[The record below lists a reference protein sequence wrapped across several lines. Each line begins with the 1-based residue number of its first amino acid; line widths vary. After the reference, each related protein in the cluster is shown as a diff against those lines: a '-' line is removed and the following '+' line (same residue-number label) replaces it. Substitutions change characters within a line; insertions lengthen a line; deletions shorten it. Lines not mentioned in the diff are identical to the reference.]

1 VTEDRRQQVQGL
13 IEKIRDVLI
22 GDWDPIG
29 VGDNPNLRE
38 EYDSAMSPLLA
49 ALSKGA
55 GESELAAILAAAETR
70 FGVAGDVGRRERTV
84 TKLMA
89 ARESIKQ
96 G

>member
-1 VTEDRRQQVQGL
+1 VNEERRQQVQGL

-22 GDWDPIG
+22 NDWDPIG

-38 EYDSAMSPLLA
+38 EYDSALGPLLA

-55 GESELAAILAAAETR
+55 GENELGAILAAAEAR
-70 FGVAGDVGRRERTV
+70 FGAAADPARRERTV

-89 ARESIKQ
+89 ARESITE